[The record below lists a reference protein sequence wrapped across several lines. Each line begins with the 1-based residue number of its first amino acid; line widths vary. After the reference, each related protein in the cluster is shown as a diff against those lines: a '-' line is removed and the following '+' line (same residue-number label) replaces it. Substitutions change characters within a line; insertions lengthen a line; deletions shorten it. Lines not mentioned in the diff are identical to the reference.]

1 MLDIK
6 KIIIEKFENI
16 PSSTVVQDG
25 GRIMSSNEMQN
36 FFCDCISLYNLE
48 DDESFNR
55 ALEELINEKKI
66 NEIKDDTKWYYEL
79 VE

>member
-25 GRIMSSNEMQN
+25 GRIILSNEMQD
-36 FFCDCISLYNLE
+36 FFCNCISLYNLE

-66 NEIKDDTKWYYEL
+66 NEIRDDTKWYYEL